1 MHIQTTRFSTQEI
14 FPSGVVTG
22 MVTRSFYYRGHS
34 WHKLTQKST
43 AHPHWPCF
51 PPMEDTK
58 SFQVC
63 HQPLFS
69 SYKNPESSWD
79 SLQPAWE
86 FPLGGEAA
94 PFCLSLCSSHS
105 FLFFSGPDLDK
116 LAASFLRLSGELSA
130 THLKACNLVIST
142 LNLRLTSPDS
152 LGNELVSESRGKM

>member
-43 AHPHWPCF
+43 AHPHWPFF

-63 HQPLFS
+63 HQLLFS

-79 SLQPAWE
+79 YLQPAWE
-86 FPLGGEAA
+86 FPLRGEQ
-94 PFCLSLCSSHS
+94 PSSAFHS
-105 FLFFSGPDLDK
+105 VLPPVSFFSGPDLDK
-116 LAASFLRLSGELSA
+116 LAASFLGLSGELSA

-152 LGNELVSESRGKM
+152 LGNELVSESRGRM